1 MDKQKK
7 YIYDPVKEAN
17 KQCHLLDFFKIL
29 PQLRKDIRSHLDK
42 FQYTREDIIYLI
54 LAIMDM
60 CHFRVGHTKYKNSTG
75 ISTLKRGQI
84 NSCPSSTSCSSIVF
98 RGKRQV
104 LNHCKILSEKINQML
119 IKLGEYKDD
128 NDFLFTYVDQNSSHQ
143 RVNAD
148 EINDLLGRYGGITS
162 KIFRTWKANYY
173 FIKQIKSLPIPNTNS
188 EIKKNISSAVTS
200 VAEKL
205 YHTKAICRRSY
216 IDSRIVRQYQDSPE
230 SFLTRLAASSANTNP
245 FLLPGEEDI
254 VRILEPLC

>member
-7 YIYDPVKEAN
+7 YIYDPIKEAT
-17 KQCHLLDFFKIL
+17 KQCHLLQFFQIL
-29 PQLRKDIRSHLDK
+29 PQLRKDIRGHLDN
-42 FQYTREDIIYLI
+42 FHYTREDIIYLI

-84 NSCPSSTSCSSIVF
+84 NSCPGSTSCSSIVF

-104 LNHCKILSEKINQML
+104 VNHCEILSEKINRML
-119 IKLGEYKDD
+119 MNLAEYKDD
-128 NDFLFTYVDQNSSHQ
+128 NDFLFTYTDQNSEHQ
-143 RVNAD
+143 RVDAD
-148 EINDLLGRYGGITS
+148 EINELLHRYGEITT

-173 FIKQIKSLPIPNTNS
+173 FIKQIKSLPIPNTNA
-188 EIKKNISSAVTS
+188 EMKKNISSAVTF
-200 VAEKL
+200 VAQKL

-216 IDSRIVRQYQDSPE
+216 IDSRIVKKYQESPE
-230 SFLTRLAASSANTNP
+230 SFLAALENKESANT

-254 VRILEPLC
+254 VHILEPLC